1 LVTSLEDV
9 VDSGDGISL
18 ELSYCVDLAWVGHI
32 QYMVRYERLLCGCY
46 FGCAYIQASI
56 DLARVG

>member
-1 LVTSLEDV
+1 MTPLEDV
-9 VDSGDGISL
+9 IDGGDGISL
-18 ELSYCVDLAWVGHI
+18 ELSYCVDIAWIGHI
-32 QYMVRYERLLCGCY
+32 QYMMGYQRLLCGSY